1 MLLAIF
7 NSFKFYSMCFNNKES
22 VVMDIGSGEESLI
35 VDVDVEVED
44 EEKVEGD
51 CVVGVDVCGEWV
63 VGVVAE
69 GVVMGVVVFRDVVL
83 GVDVFWVVDFWGVV
97 FGVVDFGDVV
107 FGLVDFGVV
116 VFWVVVVCVDAV
128 VEGFVTGGDGFVEGV
143 VVVTSLL
150 TLYMVAS

>member
-83 GVDVFWVVDFWGVV
+83 GVDVFWVVVFW
-97 FGVVDFGDVV
+97 VVDFGDVV